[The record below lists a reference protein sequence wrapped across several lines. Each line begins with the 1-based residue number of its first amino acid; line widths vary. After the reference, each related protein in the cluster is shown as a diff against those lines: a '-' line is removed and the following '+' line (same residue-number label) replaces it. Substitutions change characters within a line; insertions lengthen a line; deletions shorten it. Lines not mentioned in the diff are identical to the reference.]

1 MTEPLPMVD
10 PGLIEIEECRYMS
23 LALAVSRET
32 HCSLESAK
40 SLTPFEAYQTL
51 GAVIYV

>member
-1 MTEPLPMVD
+1 MNVEVPNVD
-10 PGLIEIEECRYMS
+10 PTLIEVEQCRYMS
-23 LALAVSRET
+23 LALAVCREA

-40 SLTPFEAYQTL
+40 SLTPFQAYQTL

>member
-1 MTEPLPMVD
+1 MTPEIALVD
-10 PGLIEIEECRYMS
+10 PAWIEVEECRYMS
-23 LALAVSRET
+23 LALAVCRET